1 MGNWMQLALVI
12 LEETNLD
19 IYNIVQQ
26 AEQFYQA
33 GNVEIQKSSPFSYC
47 VLAPLQK
54 SRNQLL
60 QGKY

>member
-19 IYNIVQQ
+19 IYNIMKQ

-33 GNVEIQKSSPFSYC
+33 GNVEIQKHSPFSYC
-47 VLAPLQK
+47 ALA
-54 SRNQLL
+54 LL
-60 QGKY
+60 H